1 MSKRC
6 LHGIGDL
13 VICTDENI
21 IITDSGCDQSIINL
35 NSFLVQSFTGIY
47 YNVGGA
53 LQGMHSNDLEIV
65 SDAFTLCTLPDDT
78 KVLNSI
84 SVSLT
89 LIHYKQKRFFNHI
102 KCRLM
107 MVFWS
112 MIALNDIHPL
122 QGNLVNNV
130 LESDL
135 IHWTCIL
142 MDGKP
147 TSVFRSQPLLTSL
160 ST

>member
-21 IITDSGCDQSIINL
+21 IITDSGCDQSIINF
-35 NSFLVQSFTGIY
+35 NSFLVQTFTGIY
-47 YNVGGA
+47 YNIGGA
-53 LQGMHSNDLEIV
+53 LQGMHSPFVPSLTIPK
-65 SDAFTLCTLPDDT
+65 SCF
-78 KVLNSI
+78 NSI
-84 SVSLT
+84 SVSWT
-89 LIHYKQKRFFNHI
+89 LIRYKQKHSFNHT
-102 KCRLM
+102 KQDL
-107 MVFWS
+107 MVFWL
-112 MIALNDIHPL
+112 MIALNDIHQL
-122 QGNLVNNV
+122 QGDLVHNV
-130 LESDL
+130 SESDL
-135 IHWTCIL
+135 IHLTCIL